1 MEDWYPGLDMYFMM
15 KGTFSAF
22 LHTLTVY
29 FGCLVCLQDISNSSS
44 ITLEMAD
51 SFLCAKF
58 ESGLSESFVE
68 RWRKITV
75 KVKVTICNSYLSDKV
90 SFIFHRPS
98 HI

>member
-1 MEDWYPGLDMYFMM
+1 MEDWYLSLDMYFMM
-15 KGTFSAF
+15 GGTFSAF
-22 LHTLTVY
+22 LYTVTVY
-29 FGCLVCLQDISNSSS
+29 FECLICLQSTSNSSS

-75 KVKVTICNSYLSDKV
+75 KVKVTICNSYLSNKV
-90 SFIFHRPS
+90 SCIFLRPS
-98 HI
+98 HT